1 MYCWPSVWHYIH
13 RYLVLI
19 LILILMDQW
28 LFSFQG
34 EGVQRILGW
43 SHGFQG
49 ERKGIGPQQIGGG
62 GGGLDKIECQPTANE
77 RVS

>member
-1 MYCWPSVWHYIH
+1 MYCWPSVCHYIH
-13 RYLVLI
+13 RYLV
-19 LILILMDQW
+19 LILMDQW
-28 LFSFQG
+28 LFSFQE

-49 ERKGIGPQQIGGG
+49 ERGRESVLNRSEGLGL
-62 GGGLDKIECQPTANE
+62 GGGLDKIECQLTANE

>member
-1 MYCWPSVWHYIH
+1 MYCWPSVCHYIH

-19 LILILMDQW
+19 LMDQS
-28 LFSFQG
+28 LFSSQG

-62 GGGLDKIECQPTANE
+62 GLDKIECQLTANE